1 MEEIVDLHKV
11 KFTSSNQ
18 FLVGEKVKI
27 TGYTNTSISNYN
39 DVIGLV
45 GIIHYNYSNN
55 IVNGYFQDDKKV
67 YILANNSS
75 SYVVDVADLDLAI
88 EDEKLYNEIKSVRLA
103 QSELYLKYREVEI
116 ELLKKKLYNDNKD
129 ILEIFEEVYSNQFDY
144 NFDNGKLNCLI
155 YFPEITITNSE
166 RMSHKIVDLYMKIS
180 FRSNKTI
187 YDIKGTRATV
197 TLAERAVN
205 YKHSHMSSSGN
216 FWTWLSCCLG
226 ESEFAQTY
234 SLLCNEFNKDN
245 LTRFL
250 YQLPE
255 YLSWESLEG
264 GPYIRMSNI
273 NANNNIPGSVNQVL
287 IDSTYKKLLAQIN
300 NIPVKINKELID
312 VFQIEANEQL
322 EQLILPVAGNAICNK
337 IGNNYVLSG
346 TQNNNQLNDYNREV
360 ANITMFKFKGK
371 DIKPQVIPSTDDNKN
386 AVKAPYPSL
395 TQGIA
400 KLLTKQINE
409 YIISETNV

>member
-18 FLVGEKVKI
+18 FLIGERVKV
-27 TGYTNTSISNYN
+27 TGYTNSAISNYSN
-39 DVIGLV
+39 IINNV
-45 GIIHYNYSNN
+45 GVVYSNSDVN
-55 IVNGYFQDDKKV
+55 ILDGYFAREKEV
-67 YILANNSS
+67 YICINTS
-75 SYVVDVADLDLAI
+75 SYRVDVADLDLAI

-103 QSELYLKYREVEI
+103 QSELYLKYREIEI

-180 FRSNKTI
+180 FKSNKTI
-187 YDIKGTRATV
+187 NNIKGTRATV

-205 YKHSHMSSSGN
+205 YKHSHMSSSGI
-216 FWTWLSCCLG
+216 FWSWLSCCLG

-234 SLLCNEFNKDN
+234 SLLCNQFNKDN

-287 IDSTYKKLLAQIN
+287 IDSTYKKLLTQIN

-346 TQNNNQLNDYNREV
+346 TQNNNQLNNYNREV

-371 DIKPQVIPSTDDNKN
+371 DIKPQVIPFTDDNKN

>member
-1 MEEIVDLHKV
+1 
-11 KFTSSNQ
+11 
-18 FLVGEKVKI
+18 
-27 TGYTNTSISNYN
+27 
-39 DVIGLV
+39 
-45 GIIHYNYSNN
+45 
-55 IVNGYFQDDKKV
+55 
-67 YILANNSS
+67 
-75 SYVVDVADLDLAI
+75 
-88 EDEKLYNEIKSVRLA
+88 
-103 QSELYLKYREVEI
+103 
-116 ELLKKKLYNDNKD
+116 
-129 ILEIFEEVYSNQFDY
+129 
-144 NFDNGKLNCLI
+144 
-155 YFPEITITNSE
+155 
-166 RMSHKIVDLYMKIS
+166 
-180 FRSNKTI
+180 
-187 YDIKGTRATV
+187 
-197 TLAERAVN
+197 
-205 YKHSHMSSSGN
+205 
-216 FWTWLSCCLG
+216 
-226 ESEFAQTY
+226 
-234 SLLCNEFNKDN
+234 
-245 LTRFL
+245 
-250 YQLPE
+250 
-255 YLSWESLEG
+255 
-264 GPYIRMSNI
+264 MSNI

>member
-18 FLVGEKVKI
+18 FLVGERVKVI
-27 TGYTNTSISNYN
+27 GYTNPAISSYSDIINN
-39 DVIGLV
+39 V
-45 GIIHYNYSNN
+45 GVVYSNFDSS
-55 IVNGYFQDDKKV
+55 ILNGYFAREKEV
-67 YILANNSS
+67 YICINTS
-75 SYVVDVADLDLAI
+75 SYRVDVADLDLAI

-103 QSELYLKYREVEI
+103 QSELYLKYREIEI

-144 NFDNGKLNCLI
+144 NFDNGQLNCLI
-155 YFPEITITNSE
+155 HFPEITITNSE
-166 RMSHKIVDLYMKIS
+166 RMSHKIVDLYIKIS

-187 YDIKGTRATV
+187 NDIKGTRATV

-205 YKHSHMSSSGN
+205 YKHSHMSSSGS
-216 FWTWLSCCLG
+216 FWAWLSCCLG
-226 ESEFAQTY
+226 ASEFAQTY
-234 SLLCNEFNKDN
+234 SLLCNQFNKDN

-264 GPYIRMSNI
+264 GPYIKMSNI

-287 IDSTYKKLLAQIN
+287 IDNTYKKLLAQIN